1 LTITSS
7 LRGPSSSSEDGVDFG
22 DAAAAAAAA
31 ADELDGN
38 VADGAADGLDDG
50 AAAADAFSASFL
62 LARMRSAFSQDMS
75 CEVLELFGF
84 RRMCKV

>member
-1 LTITSS
+1 MTITSS
-7 LRGPSSSSEDGVDFG
+7 LRGLSSSSEDGVDFG

-31 ADELDGN
+31 DELDEN

-62 LARMRSAFSQDMS
+62 LARMRSALSQDMS
-75 CEVLELFGF
+75 CEVLDLFGF